1 MTKSTKGKS
10 NRMHVGDPF
19 PRNQKRARSLPRL
32 KYHKQLGK
40 SLYYFGR
47 SKQFWTFKYPFVW
60 YNALYLS
67 DVLSRFL
74 FIKKSPLLK
83 DCVDWIVD
91 AQDEYGRFKPASIY
105 MPYLGWDFGNKKQPS
120 PWITFL

>member
-1 MTKSTKGKS
+1 
-10 NRMHVGDPF
+10 MHVGDPF

-47 SKQFWTFKYPFVW
+47 SKKFWTFKY
-60 YNALYLS
+60 ALYLS

-91 AQDEYGRFKPASIY
+91 AQDEYGRFKPTSIF
-105 MPYLGWDFGNKKQPS
+105 MPYKGWDFGNKKEPS